1 MPKTASLEQGG
12 KNTCKR
18 SGSLVLQNS
27 MFTLIKMT
35 LKYKNC
41 KDYPDTGRAH
51 KSKAQ
56 ARNFFVFGGKAIATH
71 QDRPF
76 TVKLRY
82 WEHQKYF

>member
-12 KNTCKR
+12 KNTRKR

-35 LKYKNC
+35 LKYKNR

-51 KSKAQ
+51 KSKVQ
-56 ARNFFVFGGKAIATH
+56 ARNFYVFGGKAIALG
-71 QDRPF
+71 P
-76 TVKLRY
+76 
-82 WEHQKYF
+82 

>member
-1 MPKTASLEQGG
+1 MPKTASLEQGD
-12 KNTCKR
+12 KNTRKR

-35 LKYKNC
+35 LKCQNC

-56 ARNFFVFGGKAIATH
+56 ARNFYVFGGKAIALG
-71 QDRPF
+71 P
-76 TVKLRY
+76 
-82 WEHQKYF
+82 